1 MESCFSGYFE
11 ETRRKNDGHRN
22 VSWCKDCVKA
32 MPKIKEL
39 QANNPDVDYVLFR
52 WIKRQIN
59 G

>member
-1 MESCFSGYFE
+1 MVIEMYLG
-11 ETRRKNDGHRN
+11 
-22 VSWCKDCVKA
+22 VKDCVKA